1 MNLDKL
7 VAVSGMS
14 GIYKMVANRKNGL
27 VLENIDTN
35 KRNFYTTRKYQ
46 FTPLESISIYT
57 YGEETV
63 ELKDVFQKIK
73 DTREEIPIVSPKSS
87 PEVLREYFEQILENY
102 DREKVYISDIKRLIK
117 WFNFLD
123 ARDLLETTEE
133 ENETTEGDE
142 NAENAETENSE
153 SSEENS
159 EEEKTTED

>member
-63 ELKDVFQKIK
+63 ELKDVFQKMK
-73 DTREEIPIVSPKSS
+73 DTREEIPIVAPKSS

-123 ARDLLETTEE
+123 ARDLLEAVEE
-133 ENETTEGDE
+133 ENEEVEAVEGEE
-142 NAENAETENSE
+142 NTENSNE
-153 SSEENS
+153 EPSSDNVS
-159 EEEKTTED
+159 NED